1 MGTGAVSILGVPLLV
16 GEGSGVPLLLPIVR
30 SRFDEPDNGLSNR
43 SGVLLCLSCRN
54 QGQGCPIGTS
64 GQPQPPGQH
73 TQLYLLPFLHRL
85 SSTPTAPSQLAAGL

>member
-1 MGTGAVSILGVPLLV
+1 MSSRGTEYMSVCQEASRKVPRMGTGAVSILGVPLLV
-16 GEGSGVPLLLPIVR
+16 GEGSGVPLLLLIVR
-30 SRFDEPDNGLSNR
+30 SRFDEPGNGLSNR

-73 TQLYLLPFLHRL
+73 T
-85 SSTPTAPSQLAAGL
+85 